1 MNRFIYTAAFFI
13 VSILTLNGQ
22 TDETKKFVQ
31 VSGLIVDAT
40 FLPVPGVAVISHKL
54 HKSTVSER
62 TGIYSITSTPGDTIF
77 FRALGF
83 KRYHTIIPVGYEDK
97 NCKVDIVLDIDTISI
112 SEVTIFPWKTYKE
125 FIKDMAKEHPVDP
138 IIENMND
145 NIASIY
151 VAIANETNAK
161 ISGATGFRY
170 AMEQNFTGNS
180 TRNQYPVNNLLN
192 PFAWAKFI
200 SGVKNGLFKNQKF
213 NKPVEAKVRKKIKN
227 ADKK

>member
-1 MNRFIYTAAFFI
+1 MNRFIYTVAFLI

-22 TDETKKFVQ
+22 SDETRKFIQ
-31 VSGLIVDAT
+31 VSGLIVDASY
-40 FLPVPGVAVISHKL
+40 LPVPGVAVISHKL

-83 KRYHTIIPVGYEDK
+83 KRYHTIIPVGYEEK

-112 SEVTIFPWKTYKE
+112 SEVTIFPWKTYNE
-125 FIKDMAKEHPVDP
+125 FIKDMAKERPVDP

-170 AMEQNFTGNS
+170 AMEQNFVANS

-213 NKPVEAKVRKKIKN
+213 NKPTEAKVRKKIKSS
-227 ADKK
+227 DKK

>member
-1 MNRFIYTAAFFI
+1 LNRFIYTTAFLI

-22 TDETKKFVQ
+22 TDETRKYIQ
-31 VSGLIVDAT
+31 VSGLIVDASY
-40 FLPVPGVAVISHKL
+40 LPVPGVAVISHKL

-83 KRYHTIIPVGYEDK
+83 KRYHTIIPVGYEEK

-112 SEVTIFPWKTYKE
+112 SEVTIFPWKTYNE
-125 FIKDMAKEHPVDP
+125 FIKDMAKERPVDP

-170 AMEQNFTGNS
+170 AMEQNFTAMS

-213 NKPVEAKVRKKIKN
+213 NKPVNAKVRKKIKSSGS
-227 ADKK
+227 K

>member
-1 MNRFIYTAAFFI
+1 MNRFIYTVAFLI

-22 TDETKKFVQ
+22 SDETRKFIQ
-31 VSGLIVDAT
+31 VSGLIVDASY
-40 FLPVPGVAVISHKL
+40 LPVPGVAVISHKL

-83 KRYHTIIPVGYEDK
+83 KRYHTIIPVGYEEK

-112 SEVTIFPWKTYKE
+112 SEVTIFPWKTYNE
-125 FIKDMAKEHPVDP
+125 FIKDMAKERPVDP

-151 VAIANETNAK
+151 VAIANETN
-161 ISGATGFRY
+161 
-170 AMEQNFTGNS
+170 
-180 TRNQYPVNNLLN
+180 VNGT
-192 PFAWAKFI
+192 KF
-200 SGVKNGLFKNQKF
+200 
-213 NKPVEAKVRKKIKN
+213 
-227 ADKK
+227 

>member
-1 MNRFIYTAAFFI
+1 LNRFIYTTAFLI

-22 TDETKKFVQ
+22 TDETRKYIQ
-31 VSGLIVDAT
+31 VSGLIVDASY
-40 FLPVPGVAVISHKL
+40 LPVPGVAVISHKL

-83 KRYHTIIPVGYEDK
+83 KRYHTIIPVGYEEK

-112 SEVTIFPWKTYKE
+112 SEVTIFPWKTYNE
-125 FIKDMAKEHPVDP
+125 FIKDMAKERPIDP

-170 AMEQNFTGNS
+170 AMEQNFTAMS

-213 NKPVEAKVRKKIKN
+213 NKPVNAKVRKKIKSSGS
-227 ADKK
+227 K